1 MEVNPISELPPP
13 QRLALAYAPARSRAQ
28 TLALLAYDAQLGLIV
43 RRTSEPILGQM
54 RLAWWRDQLALPAG
68 GRPKG
73 NRVLAMLAAL
83 EGEEHALREMA
94 SGWEVLLGE
103 HLGADAIREHSRSRA
118 AGWLAMA
125 RLQDADE
132 ESVERAAQCWALG
145 DLAANLG
152 GSEQQR
158 VVEIGEPVRS
168 SQPRLPRTFRSLAVL
183 AGLGRRSLARG
194 GAPLLAGPGSVL
206 AAIRLGISGR

>member
-1 MEVNPISELPPP
+1 MEVNAISELPPP

-145 DLAANLG
+145 DLAAYLG
-152 GSEQQR
+152 GGEQQR
-158 VVEIGEPVRS
+158 VVEVGGSFGDWPH
-168 SQPRLPRTFRSLAVL
+168 LPRTFRSLAVL

>member
-1 MEVNPISELPPP
+1 MEVNAISELPLP
-13 QRLALAYAPARSRAQ
+13 QRLALAYAPSQSRAQ

-54 RLAWWRDQLALPAG
+54 RLAWWRDQLALPTG
-68 GRPKG
+68 ERPQG

-83 EGEEHALREMA
+83 EGEEGALQEMA
-94 SGWEVLLGE
+94 NGWEVLLGE
-103 HLGADAIREHSRSRA
+103 HLDADAIRQHSQSRA

-125 RLQDADE
+125 RLHDADE
-132 ESVERAAQCWALG
+132 EDAGQAAQCWALG
-145 DLAANLG
+145 DLAANIG
-152 GSEQQR
+152 GGERTR
-158 VVEIGEPVRS
+158 VVELAQPMRDIL
-168 SQPRLPRTFRSLAVL
+168 PRLPRTLRPLAVL
-183 AGLGRRSLARG
+183 AGLGRRSLARR